1 MGSELKQ
8 ESIGSENANRMYT
21 EPEDQQI
28 LSKWWNKKLRS
39 ELARELG
46 RSEAALAQRFYAI
59 LKKQGIDPKA
69 YRANMKQ
76 QSTRRHLQPTSV
88 LPGRVWTRDEDITL
102 WRSARAGEDFAT
114 IAGCIPGR
122 SIQECQERYES
133 LCQANASTEVIEAL
147 DAKGTVVE
155 HPIREGEHSTSPVS
169 SDEGEAKSAKAQS
182 DGLESMDSKQE
193 ESDDFLE
200 VLRRFPRQA
209 GTLSHRMDAIENDMQ
224 YVKGSLQFCLEHLAQ
239 GLNNVA
245 QYLMGQEQDFAA
257 FEKLRQEN
265 QALRTELTSLKQRV
279 ENEKKELRKVYNEL
293 EFWLG
298 EFTEM
303 RKIEKVANLGELI
316 PKLKYSYDRFG
327 VLLQIE
333 REA

>member
-155 HPIREGEHSTSPVS
+155 HPIQEGELSTSPVS
-169 SDEGEAKSAKAQS
+169 SDEGEAKSVKKNPRES
-182 DGLESMDSKQE
+182 SEEEPWGLTNKNGPKCPGPQLWLADTKRVH
-193 ESDDFLE
+193 
-200 VLRRFPRQA
+200 VLA
-209 GTLSHRMDAIENDMQ
+209 GGAIRAGVYD
-224 YVKGSLQFCLEHLAQ
+224 LWF
-239 GLNNVA
+239 
-245 QYLMGQEQDFAA
+245 
-257 FEKLRQEN
+257 R
-265 QALRTELTSLKQRV
+265 ALLLP
-279 ENEKKELRKVYNEL
+279 VYHQ
-293 EFWLG
+293 W
-298 EFTEM
+298 
-303 RKIEKVANLGELI
+303 
-316 PKLKYSYDRFG
+316 
-327 VLLQIE
+327 
-333 REA
+333 

>member
-8 ESIGSENANRMYT
+8 ESVGSENANRMYT
-21 EPEDQQI
+21 ESEDQQI
-28 LSKWWNKKLRS
+28 LSKWWNKKLRA

-69 YRANMKQ
+69 YRASMKQ
-76 QSTRRHLQPTSV
+76 QSSRRHLQTTPA
-88 LPGRVWTRDEDITL
+88 LPGRGWTRDEDIIL
-102 WRSARAGEDFAT
+102 WRSVKAREDFTA
-114 IAGCIPGR
+114 IAERIPGR
-122 SIQECQERYES
+122 TIQECQERYEA
-133 LCQANASTEVIEAL
+133 LCQAN
-147 DAKGTVVE
+147 
-155 HPIREGEHSTSPVS
+155 VS
-169 SDEGEAKSAKAQS
+169 SDATEAFDTRSIVAKRPIQEAEYSTTFTDLEEGQSELPKAEL
-182 DGLESMDSKQE
+182 DELESMDGKQD
-193 ESDDFLE
+193 ESDDFLD

-209 GTLSHRMDAIENDMQ
+209 GALSHRMNAIENDMK
-224 YVKGSLQFCLEHLAQ
+224 YVKGSLQFSLEHLAQ

-245 QYLMGQEQDFAA
+245 QYLIGQEQDFTA

-265 QALRTELTSLKQRV
+265 QALRNELTALKQRV
-279 ENEKKELRKVYNEL
+279 ESEKKELRKVYNEL

-298 EFTEM
+298 EFMEM